1 MTQLGRYMVLELF
14 MLVVVSLAGARS
26 GNPGQPG
33 KEGKSVAPVFS
44 DADAARLLA
53 DLQQALEGNDQRR
66 FLKLFDARR
75 MPNYAS
81 FQDQVTEF
89 FGKYESFRMRYHI
102 TQIFA
107 EADLGI
113 VLTELELEATP
124 AGASVPD
131 RRNIQLR
138 LVTAWD
144 GKRWKVVDW
153 RPRSVLS

>member
-1 MTQLGRYMVLELF
+1 MTQLGRYMALELL
-14 MLVVVSLAGARS
+14 MLVVSLAGARGGS
-26 GNPGQPG
+26 PGQAS
-33 KEGKSVAPVFS
+33 KDGKSAAPVFS
-44 DADAARLLA
+44 EADAVRLLA

-66 FLKLFDARR
+66 FLKLFDPRR
-75 MPNYAS
+75 MSNYAS

-89 FGKYESFRMRYHI
+89 FDKYESFRMRYHI

-107 EADLGI
+107 ETDLGI
-113 VLTELELEATP
+113 VLADLELEAAP

-138 LVTAWD
+138 LVAAWD